1 MDEYR
6 YQPVPPEDGYERAA
20 GRRYRRAVARSLGGG
35 KRAYRPAQ
43 YTRSGIAQDYQNE
56 QRRHL
61 EHRARDVAILFG
73 VALMNQHVAFA
84 LDHPVFDPERQI
96 TARHFWR
103 VGRFSLGLTC
113 NIGME

>member
-1 MDEYR
+1 MSRDEYR

-61 EHRARDVAILFG
+61 EHRARDVAILLG
-73 VALMNQHVAFA
+73 
-84 LDHPVFDPERQI
+84 
-96 TARHFWR
+96 WR
-103 VGRFSLGLTC
+103 
-113 NIGME
+113 